1 MSIDF
6 TTLIDTKNS
15 IKILQIIL
23 ESPDEKKRNNLNK
36 LLECFFNYFDSK
48 TSIITRLEQKINELE
63 LYIDNE
69 SKKSDYE
76 KKILYD
82 AEFENKTQID
92 TLKRDLHISRS
103 VCIKLKNDYNI
114 LLQEHNELIAK
125 LDSKIIKK
133 RMQISKL
140 MTEIKNYKEILGI

>member
-1 MSIDF
+1 
-6 TTLIDTKNS
+6 LIK
-15 IKILQIIL
+15 
-23 ESPDEKKRNNLNK
+23 
-36 LLECFFNYFDSK
+36 K

-92 TLKRDLHISRS
+92 TLKRDLHISKS

-125 LDSKIIKK
+125 LNSKIIKK

-140 MTEIKNYKEILGI
+140 MTEIKNYKEILGLFNSIFGYKIY